1 MPERDRG
8 RRRSRS
14 RSRSRSHDNRRDS
27 SREDSMEP
35 EITRKLFI
43 GGLSFKTSDDTL
55 RTYYEQWGDIDDC
68 IVMKDRER
76 K

>member
-14 RSRSRSHDNRRDS
+14 RSRSRSRDGRRDS
-27 SREDSMEP
+27 SREDSQEP

-43 GGLSFKTSDDTL
+43 GGLNYKTTDDTL
-55 RTYYEQWGDIDDC
+55 RSFYEQWGDIEDF
-68 IVMKDRER
+68 IVMKDRDG